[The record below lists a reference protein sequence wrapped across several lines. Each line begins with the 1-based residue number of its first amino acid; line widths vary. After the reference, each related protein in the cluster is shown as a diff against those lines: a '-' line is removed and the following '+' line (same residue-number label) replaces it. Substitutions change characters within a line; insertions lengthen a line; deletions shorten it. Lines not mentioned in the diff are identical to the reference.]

1 MLQGFGRFFVIWLI
15 LDKPRPASE
24 KISDVASEVPAPNSC
39 DAEHRVAFLRRGK
52 LPLWKREIAMEKIIL
67 LAASAIAVA
76 VVFVG
81 PKVMLTFDPPL
92 NDCGTGAC

>member
-1 MLQGFGRFFVIWLI
+1 
-15 LDKPRPASE
+15 
-24 KISDVASEVPAPNSC
+24 
-39 DAEHRVAFLRRGK
+39 

-67 LAASAIAVA
+67 LAAIAIAVA